1 MEGPICTRSR
11 GMNSSAC
18 SEEGQAQ
25 VHKDG
30 NIETVKG
37 NEVQEV
43 RRDQIVPSLEN
54 YTQKLLD

>member
-1 MEGPICTRSR
+1 
-11 GMNSSAC
+11 MNSSAR